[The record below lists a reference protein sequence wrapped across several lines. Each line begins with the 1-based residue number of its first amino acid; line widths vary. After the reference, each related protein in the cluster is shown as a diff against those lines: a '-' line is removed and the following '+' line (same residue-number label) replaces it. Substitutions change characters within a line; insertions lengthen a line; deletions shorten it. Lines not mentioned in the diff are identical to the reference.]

1 MEGLVLNGPF
11 PVINIK
17 ISEIRQYS
25 GDFVICY
32 RKNCAASDHNTFRR
46 QDSRPVRDMKNT
58 VNYPKDNGF
67 IAQVLGCTG
76 IG

>member
-32 RKNCAASDHNTFRR
+32 RKSCHFKTAQHLIIIPFAVRTAA
-46 QDSRPVRDMKNT
+46 
-58 VNYPKDNGF
+58 
-67 IAQVLGCTG
+67 L
-76 IG
+76 